1 MFTHRAISR
10 ALNAW
15 RIGPETENRI
25 MRTVLAKFPAFL
37 AHYVGP
43 DVAINAHHI
52 VCPARELVIV
62 IGRRKLVLRAGSAGL
77 RGTWLCFRLRVP
89 FPNFFGYFVPYALS
103 LGFLRYLLHFCIPLV
118 PLCHII

>member
-15 RIGPETENRI
+15 RIGSETESRI
-25 MRTVLAKFPAFL
+25 MRTVLAKFAAFL

-52 VCPARELVIV
+52 GCPARELVIV

-77 RGTWLCFRLRVP
+77 RGTGLCFRLREP
-89 FPNFFGYFVPYALS
+89 FPNFFGYLAPVARAS
-103 LGFLRYLLHFCIPLV
+103 GFLR
-118 PLCHII
+118 HIHQF